1 MPRTKKID
9 TETAAGADVEN
20 VKVLLSTLVEYA
32 KDKLYLGRFDAVY
45 ALNQL
50 LARFKMDAPAAAMR
64 PIPDFQTGILD
75 PLVDYAVKAGLTT
88 EDEKLLFET
97 EIMGYVT
104 PAPGEVIAHFDAL
117 CSMEGA
123 QKATQYLNELA
134 VGSNYVRMADIN
146 KNIRWVA
153 TLPEGNL
160 TITINLSKPE
170 KSNAEVAKQKLLPQ
184 TGYPKCML
192 CLENL
197 GFHGSLRHPARE
209 TIRIIPMYLNDEPWF
224 MQFSPYVYF
233 DEHVIAISE
242 THHPMQISDETFIR
256 LMDFTEMFPH
266 YFLGSNADLPIVG
279 GSILAH
285 EHYQGGKKVLPMF
298 QRPIRKHFASD
309 NYQSVAIDTLDW
321 YNSVIKLSGKNREE
335 IQAAAHDILAAWRN
349 YSDESVGVLAHTDA
363 PHNTITPIACREN
376 DVYVLYL
383 ILRNNRTDE
392 KHPYGIFH
400 PTEDMHNIKK
410 EGIGL
415 IEAMGTFILPGR
427 LQKELC
433 GVAEILTSVN
443 IPDYKA
449 LSDPENPLSKHFD
462 MIIQM
467 VSEFG
472 TSLTAKQ
479 AREAIIARVN
489 ATCQKI
495 LECTA
500 VFKKTEQGQQA
511 FERFLNSVSIYEA

>member
-1 MPRTKKID
+1 MPRTKKTD
-9 TETAAGADVEN
+9 TETVTAPDAEN
-20 VKVLLSTLVEYA
+20 VKTLLSTLVEYA
-32 KDKLYLGRFDAVY
+32 KEKLYLGKYDAVY

-50 LARFKMDAPAAAMR
+50 IARFGTDSPAA
-64 PIPDFQTGILD
+64 PLPSIPDLQTGILD
-75 PLVDYAVKAGLTT
+75 PLVEYAVKTGLTT
-88 EDEKLLFET
+88 AEEKLLFET

-117 CSMEGA
+117 CSTEGA
-123 QKATQYLNELA
+123 PKATQYLNELA
-134 VGSNYVRMADIN
+134 VNSNYVRMADIN
-146 KNIRWVA
+146 KNIRWTA
-153 TLPEGNL
+153 ALPEGNL
-160 TITINLSKPE
+160 TVTINLSKPE
-170 KSNAEVAKQKLLPQ
+170 KSNAEVARQKLLPQ

-233 DEHVIAISE
+233 DEHVIAVSE
-242 THHPMQISDETFIR
+242 SHHPMQITDETFVR
-256 LMDFTEMFPH
+256 LMDFVEMFPH

-298 QRPIRKHFASD
+298 QRPARKHFASE
-309 NYQSVAIDTLDW
+309 NYKSVAIDTLDW
-321 YNSVIKLSGKNREE
+321 YNSVIRLSGKKRDE
-335 IQAAAHDILAAWRN
+335 IQAAAHDILSAWRN
-349 YSDESVGVLAHTDA
+349 YSDEGQNILAHTDA
-363 PHNTITPIACREN
+363 PHNTVTPIAAAEN
-376 DVYVLYL
+376 DTYILYL

-427 LQKELC
+427 LQKELS
-433 GVAEILTSVN
+433 AISEILSCGKL
-443 IPDYKA
+443 PDYKG

-467 VSEFG
+467 VSEHG
-472 TSLTAKQ
+472 TSLTAEQ
-479 AREAIIARVN
+479 AHEAIVARVN
-489 ATCQKI
+489 DTCRRI

-500 VFKKTEQGQQA
+500 VFKNTADGQAA
-511 FERFLNSVSIYEA
+511 FEKFLNSVSVTEA